1 MTSAQTKEIETVQAA
16 LSSLT
21 GAKFD
26 VSGPP
31 DDFRGQSLRPK
42 WFLKCNDMNEARS
55 IPYVNEVWRQ
65 DDSTLW
71 LESLP
76 LGDTIDWIEVA
87 YGEEAAAA
95 SIDVNYSDF
104 GTKEFQN
111 RFGREFPLVF
121 QRIQRYEEVADAV
134 SKSSKLHLELRK
146 SGSKGIVVFTFA
158 AKITKPEV
166 KSLTMKVEASV
177 GALKEAY
184 GQAMQV

>member
-1 MTSAQTKEIETVQAA
+1 LTSAQTKEIEAVQAV

-26 VSGPP
+26 VSNAPE
-31 DDFRGQSLRPK
+31 DFRGQSLRSK
-42 WFLKCNDMNEARS
+42 WFLKCNDMSEARN

-65 DDSTLW
+65 EDDAIW

-87 YGEEAAAA
+87 YGEEAAAG

-104 GTKEFQN
+104 GSKEFQK
-111 RFGREFPLVF
+111 RFGREFPLVY
-121 QRIQRYEEVADAV
+121 QRIQRYEEVADGV
-134 SKSSKLHLELRK
+134 SKSRRVHLELRK

-158 AKITKPEV
+158 AKVAKPDI
-166 KSLTMKVEASV
+166 KSLTRKIQASV
-177 GALKEAY
+177 DALKEAY
-184 GQAMQV
+184 AQAMQV